1 MTQTVFSND
10 MVAHV
15 WAQQTQPFG
24 RSNNGNFYFEG
35 PNLYSY
41 GTHYPVGI
49 FTRSGRVFLN
59 STSSTPTTEG
69 KHKNAARRALPDYGR
84 DALRLPD
91 LDDVADLLNRT
102 DESGR
107 LPVADRAAWAG
118 RVARYLESGWRSI
131 PADSGGAAF
140 LLEAIGSRA
149 TWEAMRARF
158 EAKADREAEAK
169 AARLKAGNVRH
180 GRDVAARPLLEM
192 RETAWLEADS
202 YGQRELRDS
211 VKDIRAARLAT
222 PKAHKR
228 VRSALWER
236 ETALRAILAS
246 AEADSDRHG
255 NPGDRTK
262 ARGLLAKLRRFRDGR
277 VGHVPGFDGP
287 DGPDKRQAALDLP
300 TGAGWRTLANLLN
313 GLAVLGVH
321 VPTAT
326 REAAERLYTKAD
338 GIATRLEGEETQR
351 REIAD
356 AKRRVLAELRTF
368 NAGRRHYRR
377 LVADGSWAGDR
388 EAESYPG
395 GPVAPMTDRQRARAL
410 DSILAHVPSRSPWGT
425 ERGFQLRPDL
435 AAKAARIAEAAERHA
450 AELEPIRDRLRS
462 EAERRAAE
470 AAKAEREREERL
482 ALMSPDE
489 LREAWEAGELPRGNR
504 HLAALERDSG
514 PLLRAIGAEIDGCTV
529 KGGTLETS
537 QGATVPLRHAF
548 RVFQFVSACR
558 AEGKA
563 WTPGAWG
570 PARIRVGH
578 FALDRVDSSGTFKAG
593 CHTIQWAEIA
603 RLADRLGVAGCLVP
617 LPEAAAELEGEAA

>member
-1 MTQTVFSND
+1 MQTVFTND

-15 WAQQTQPFG
+15 WAQQRQQSG
-24 RSNNGNFYFEG
+24 RSHNGNFYFKG
-35 PNLYSY
+35 RTLYSY

-49 FTRSGRVFLN
+49 FAAVGGPVFLN
-59 STSSTPTTEG
+59 SSKSSITTEG
-69 KHKNAARRALPDYGR
+69 KHKGPARYAVRHLERLYLPELDEMADVIGRAGR
-84 DALRLPD
+84 
-91 LDDVADLLNRT
+91 NG
-102 DESGR
+102 GR
-107 LPVADRAAWAG
+107 LPADAPEHHKRN
-118 RVARYLESGWRSI
+118 VESYLAKHWRSI
-131 PADSGGAAF
+131 PEDSDGAAW
-140 LLEAIGSRA
+140 LLRAIGSRA
-149 TWEAMRARF
+149 TWAAMRARF
-158 EAKADREAEAK
+158 AAKADAK
-169 AARLKAGNVRH
+169 AAREKAGLKAQAVKA
-180 GRDVAARPLLEM
+180 GRELAARTWPEV
-192 RETAWLEADS
+192 RGDAWQAANS
-202 YGQRELRDS
+202 YGQRELRETI
-211 VKDIRAARLAT
+211 KDCRESRLAT
-222 PKAHKR
+222 PKAQKR

-262 ARGLLAKLRRFRDGR
+262 ARGLVAKLRRFRDGR

-300 TGAGWRTLANLLN
+300 TGAGWRMLANLLN

-326 REAAERLYTKAD
+326 RKAAERLYTKAD

-368 NAGRRHYRR
+368 NAGRRNYRR

-435 AAKAARIAEAAERHA
+435 AAKAARIAEAAER
-450 AELEPIRDRLRS
+450 
-462 EAERRAAE
+462 RAAE

-489 LREAWEAGELPRGNR
+489 LREADEM
-504 HLAALERDSG
+504 AAL
-514 PLLRAIGAEIDGCTV
+514 LR
-529 KGGTLETS
+529 S
-537 QGATVPLRHAF
+537 H
-548 RVFQFVSACR
+548 
-558 AEGKA
+558 GKA
-563 WTPGAWG
+563 VKLLP
-570 PARIRVGH
+570 
-578 FALDRVDSSGTFKAG
+578 
-593 CHTIQWAEIA
+593 
-603 RLADRLGVAGCLVP
+603 VP
-617 LPEAAAELEGEAA
+617 TGKESPR